1 MLELISPSIA
11 ALQKI
16 QGISAHSFVT
26 AVTHIEVAM
35 CVSGVRVSPPSYE
48 RVPVFFLAHSGLG
61 RLLLGP
67 LGAHSGLGR
76 SKKRPLGAHSGLG
89 PQIFGHS
96 DSNSHS
102 DFSDVRVPPAV
113 MSHSPPRCTQA
124 IRTAPRLTVCAARP
138 RLLERALFSLCGYTY
153 FVQLRLDSKTQ

>member
-1 MLELISPSIA
+1 MREV
-11 ALQKI
+11 Q
-16 QGISAHSFVT
+16 SAHTHKTSVRNSF
-26 AVTHIEVAM
+26 
-35 CVSGVRVSPPSYE
+35 SGVRVSPPSYE

-89 PQIFGHS
+89 PQIFGRS